1 MKRLL
6 AMLTLVLSPAVMA
19 ADIEE
24 PQWELI
30 EKLDTVELRLYQPS
44 IQAVTELRSS
54 AGTSAG
60 FRRLAGYIFG
70 GNEQAQSIA
79 MTAPVQETLEKG
91 SPVMAFTLPAE
102 YALDDLPAP
111 NDERVSIVE
120 VPERTV
126 AAVRFSG
133 WATGFKVARMQKKL
147 LATLRSHGI
156 QAVGTPV
163 LNQYNPPWTAPFLR
177 RNEVSVEISM
187 AVEVAAVQ

>member
-1 MKRLL
+1 
-6 AMLTLVLSPAVMA
+6 
-19 ADIEE
+19 
-24 PQWELI
+24 
-30 EKLDTVELRLYQPS
+30 
-44 IQAVTELRSS
+44 
-54 AGTSAG
+54 
-60 FRRLAGYIFG
+60 
-70 GNEQAQSIA
+70 
-79 MTAPVQETLEKG
+79 
-91 SPVMAFTLPAE
+91 MAFTLPAE
-102 YALDDLPAP
+102 YALDELPAP